1 MNINAKA
8 RFGGLFQ
15 FEVRKSGTDKLVQ
28 KTGWMPNL
36 VLDQGLD
43 FMATEYWFQGCA
55 VGTDGSK
62 PYVTQ
67 SGLGAQFAYKKNP
80 ESTGWGIYN
89 KDGVLYYWLRKRFRF
104 AAGTFNKTTLAEVAI
119 LSNSIKCW
127 NRALITDTDGKQS
140 TITLLSDEYL
150 DVTCEVRC
158 YINLEDVTGVVNVVD
173 KNNVALMALDT
184 ITRPASI
191 KYGDSLARD
200 LNSPMSYWVR
210 DNRASLGKNTLG
222 DINSVVNDAFCS
234 NSSVQPY
241 VSGSYQ
247 CTADI
252 LFGLDTAN
260 NTDYRVFSTGN
271 QYYPS
276 WQVGF
281 SAPIRKNS
289 SQMFI
294 FRVTLSWGRFNAS

>member
-15 FEVRKSGTDKLVQ
+15 FEVRKSGTDELVQ

-43 FMATEYWFQGCA
+43 FMATGYWFKGCA

-62 PYVTQ
+62 PYATQ
-67 SGLGAQFAYKKNP
+67 NGLGAQHAYKG
-80 ESTGWGIYN
+80 SHDAGFYGVYN
-89 KDGVLYYWLRKRFRF
+89 KDGVLYYWMRRRFRF

-119 LSNSIKCW
+119 LNNSGKCW
-127 NRALITDTDGKQS
+127 NRALITDADGKQS

-158 YINLEDVTGVVNVVD
+158 YLSLEDVNSTVNVVD
-173 KNNVALMALDT
+173 KNNVTLMVLNT
-184 ITRPASI
+184 ITRPGSVSMGSALA
-191 KYGDSLARD
+191 GSLD
-200 LNSPMSYWVR
+200 SPMNQWLQFN
-210 DNRASLGKNTLG
+210 DAKLGKSELG
-222 DINSVVNDAFCS
+222 DINSDVRGVYCS
-234 NSSVQPY
+234 KVSIQPY
-241 VSGSYQ
+241 VSGSHQ

-252 LFGLDTAN
+252 EFGLDNAN
-260 NTDYRVFSTGN
+260 DTDFRVFSTGSRKF
-271 QYYPS
+271 PS

-281 SAPIRKNS
+281 SEPIRKTS
-289 SQMFI
+289 SQAFI